1 MAAVKS
7 IRAKAATKAIKGK
20 SKSRFQV
27 VAKKKVR
34 STIRESEKKYQQT
47 EAARAERTRRKTVRE
62 AKADQLALARQA
74 KRDKKTIRDKQTNAQ
89 RVQQTLAARKKRQ
102 QQAAAKSLRNFR
114 LGGARA
120 AKQAQ
125 SHNIPISSSNVAG
138 MGYDP
143 STSTMIVEFHESGRY
158 AYRNIDP
165 SLYDLI
171 LWGKDVPRTTGQ
183 NAYGSWTRGIGPSVG
198 AALYWNVVVF
208 PGRYPYRK
216 LR

>member
-7 IRAKAATKAIKGK
+7 IRAKAAIKAIKPK
-20 SKSRFQV
+20 SKSRFQI

-34 STIRESEKKYQQT
+34 GTIRVAETRYKQT
-47 EAARAERTRRKTVRE
+47 EAARAERKRRATVRE
-62 AKADQLALARQA
+62 VRADNLAKARLI
-74 KRDKKTIRDKQTNAQ
+74 KRDRA
-89 RVQQTLAARKKRQ
+89 RAARAQQTLAARTVRQQKAGYKRQ
-102 QQAAAKSLRNFR
+102 RAAT

-125 SHNIPISSSNVAG
+125 SHTIPISSSNVSG

-143 STSTMIVEFHESGRY
+143 STQTMIVEFHVGRRY
-158 AYRNIDP
+158 AYQNVD
-165 SLYDLI
+165 SGLYDFI
-171 LWGKDVPRTTGQ
+171 LWGRDIPRTTGTSP
-183 NAYGSWTRGIGPSVG
+183 YGSWQRGIGPSVG

-216 LR
+216 LK